1 MKVLV
6 VNTCGIAVGGITTNM
21 LEYINAL
28 SDSNISFDILVTIYH
43 EEDVILKFLNLGCKI
58 INMPNRKKNPLGYA
72 AKLNK
77 LIKETRY
84 DVIHVHGNSA
94 TMALELLIAK
104 RNGIPIRIAHCH
116 NNVCGHPFLHKI
128 LNPVFKSSYT
138 TALACSQKAGEWIF
152 GKENFQVL
160 HNAINIEKYN
170 FSEHVRTEYRKKLGI
185 KDELVIG
192 HVGTFNK
199 QKNHEVVIN
208 VFAEIEKVTNAKLL
222 LIGEGELR
230 KEYIK
235 KVHELGLKEKVL
247 FLGIRNDVEKIMQ
260 AMDVFLFPSRWEG
273 LGIVLVEAQA
283 VGLPCIVSNVIPKEV
298 KCTENIEYVNL
309 NEGVS
314 VWAHRVLNAF
324 CGNRAEESKAACE
337 SLKKRGYCIGKEAW
351 KLEKIYRGIF

>member
-104 RNGIPIRIAHCH
+104 RNEIPIRIAHCH

-152 GKENFQVL
+152 GTKNFKVL
-160 HNAINIEKYN
+160 PNAINANKYKFN
-170 FSEHVRTEYRKKLGI
+170 QGIRENCRKELGVSESVKLCVFIGN
-185 KDELVIG
+185 LVE
-192 HVGTFNK
+192 
-199 QKNHEVVIN
+199 QKNPMFLIDIWKD
-208 VFAEIEKVTNAKLL
+208 FEKDSNYQLL
-222 LIGEGELR
+222 IIGEG
-230 KEYIK
+230 
-235 KVHELGLKEKVL
+235 VLKEQIEKKIQSAGL
-247 FLGIRNDVEKIMQ
+247 ENKIKLMGIRNDIEKIMQ
-260 AMDVFLFPSRWEG
+260 AADILLMPSKWEG
-273 LGIVLVEAQA
+273 LPMVLIEAQTTGLKCLVSDVVTDEACIDAHYFYKIPLNKKIWLEALEKCEFFSDRQHAYKKTVDA
-283 VGLPCIVSNVIPKEV
+283 VYDIKKG
-298 KCTENIEYVNL
+298 
-309 NEGVS
+309 
-314 VWAHRVLNAF
+314 A
-324 CGNRAEESKAACE
+324 E
-337 SLKKRGYCIGKEAW
+337 SLIASYKHN
-351 KLEKIYRGIF
+351 